1 MKKILIPTV
10 LCTAMLFSQNIA
22 HASETNN
29 VKQMQQTQSVET
41 IVIDGKKIT
50 SEILEDN
57 EELRK
62 VKVTS
67 GDETTTA
74 TYDKVNNEITIEEE
88 GKKAVKIQPSNHF
101 KSSKSE
107 FNLDATAKDKV
118 IAEAEDDWW
127 GYGYKITRFE
137 KTFKWKIYTP
147 DSSSTIKENSS
158 NKSDLV
164 DFRNAVDTMESYQ
177 KEAYAVLGAT
187 TAAVIAE
194 LVAAPATLGSTAVV
208 AIVTGLGGSVTAGY
222 KVWQAYKAKQDCDYR
237 FESATN

>member
-10 LCTAMLFSQNIA
+10 LCTAMLFSQNMS

-29 VKQMQQTQSVET
+29 VKQIQQTQSVET

-50 SEILEDN
+50 SEILEDS
-57 EELRK
+57 EKVRK

-67 GDETTTA
+67 GDETTIA
-74 TYDKVNNEITIEEE
+74 TYNKVNNEITLEEE
-88 GKKAVKIQPSNHF
+88 GNKAVKIQPLKHF
-101 KSSKSE
+101 KSSKNE
-107 FNLDATAKDKV
+107 YKLDAAAKDKV

-137 KTFKWKIYTP
+137 KTFKWKVYTP
-147 DSSSTIKENSS
+147 DRSSILKEKSS
-158 NKSDLV
+158 NKSELV
-164 DFRNAVDTMESYQ
+164 DFRNAVDTMETYQ

-194 LVAAPATLGSTAVV
+194 IVAAPATLGSTAVI
-208 AIVTGLGGSVTAGY
+208 AIVTGLGGSATAGY
-222 KVWQAYKAKQDCDYR
+222 KVWQAYKARQDCDYR
-237 FESATN
+237 FESISN